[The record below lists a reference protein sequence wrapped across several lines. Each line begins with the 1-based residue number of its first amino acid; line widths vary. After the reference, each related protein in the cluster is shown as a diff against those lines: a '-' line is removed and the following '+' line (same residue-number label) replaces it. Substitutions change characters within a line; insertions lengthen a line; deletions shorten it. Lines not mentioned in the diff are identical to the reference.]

1 VLGEIDHHLAF
12 AGLAVN
18 RIELHPVGAGAYNG
32 FAGSRM
38 KIGGSG
44 SVGQSVRVSGTR
56 SAQDAFDERD
66 GPIQHVEAIN
76 PERNRSAAV
85 RAVSLPAEIETANKM
100 QTSERTFTCL
110 TS

>member
-1 VLGEIDHHLAF
+1 MRRVRLVRALLEGVTPVEKLVLGEIDHHLAF

-32 FAGSRM
+32 FAGYRM

-66 GPIQHVEAIN
+66 GPI
-76 PERNRSAAV
+76 
-85 RAVSLPAEIETANKM
+85 
-100 QTSERTFTCL
+100 RT
-110 TS
+110 